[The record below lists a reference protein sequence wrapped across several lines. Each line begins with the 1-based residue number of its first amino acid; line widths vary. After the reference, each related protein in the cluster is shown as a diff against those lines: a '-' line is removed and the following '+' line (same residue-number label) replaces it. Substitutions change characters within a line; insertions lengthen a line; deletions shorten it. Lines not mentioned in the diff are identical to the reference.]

1 LSKATTKRTGKA
13 LKAKKASRIKS
24 VVHKPKRMHA
34 YKVIDAANSEI
45 IGKAYEN
52 GTQIIVEDPTHFV
65 ECVKLLQGSN
75 AIVFRTTHQ
84 YGLMRTQ
91 RYSTVYFFPYQG
103 YLILYSEPQG

>member
-13 LKAKKASRIKS
+13 LKAKKTSRIKS
-24 VVHKPKRMHA
+24 VVHKPKRMHT
-34 YKVIDAANSEI
+34 YKVIDATNSEI

-52 GTQIIVEDPTHFV
+52 GTQIIIEDPTNFL

-84 YGLMRTQ
+84 YGLLHTQ

>member
-1 LSKATTKRTGKA
+1 MSKSTTKRTGKA
-13 LKAKKASRIKS
+13 LKAKKTSRIKA
-24 VVHKPKRMHA
+24 VVHKPKRVHT
-34 YKVIDAANSEI
+34 YKVVDATNSEI

-52 GTQIIVEDPTHFV
+52 GTQIIVEDSTNFL

-75 AIVFRTTHQ
+75 AIVFRATHQ
-84 YGLMRTQ
+84 YGLLRTQ